1 MRGPDLSCQ
10 HGSFAYEDY
19 LELKRRGS
27 TTMSRSAW
35 RTLFVFLVTVGLT
48 SALAVQLHETRR
60 TWLQGGALL
69 GVWAGRPGTAR
80 AAAGAEKLE
89 LEKAADAMKKLEP

>member
-1 MRGPDLSCQ
+1 
-10 HGSFAYEDY
+10 
-19 LELKRRGS
+19 
-27 TTMSRSAW
+27 MSRSAS
-35 RTLFVFLVTVGLT
+35 RTLFVLLVTVGLT

-60 TWLQGGALL
+60 TWLGGAVL